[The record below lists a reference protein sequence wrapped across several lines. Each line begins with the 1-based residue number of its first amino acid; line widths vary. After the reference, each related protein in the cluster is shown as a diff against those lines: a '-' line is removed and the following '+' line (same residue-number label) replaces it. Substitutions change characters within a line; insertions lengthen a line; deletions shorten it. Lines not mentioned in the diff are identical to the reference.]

1 MQRIL
6 SKRVLRDIRENLLR
20 YLALFFLVALVM
32 YMVVAIVGAAE
43 TIMQGTKESG
53 RLHHREDGQFGV
65 FVPLTDG
72 EFAQI
77 TEKGVTLQRDFSMD
91 FHLGQS
97 TLRVYQARENV
108 DLFVSSQGSEVPAQ
122 GEILLEQHYAEKH
135 ELGLGD
141 SLTVGGRDFTVTGI
155 GSTPDYDAAYEKHRI
170 PPWTVIC
177 SELDSSR
184 QRITKR

>member
-6 SKRVLRDIRENLLR
+6 SKRVLRDIRENLFR

-53 RLHHREDGQFGV
+53 RVHHREDGQFGV
-65 FVPLTDG
+65 FVPLT
-72 EFAQI
+72 EKETAQI
-77 TEKGVTLQRDFSMD
+77 TEKGVTLQMDFSLD

-97 TLRVYQARENV
+97 TFRVYQARESV
-108 DLFVSSQGSEVPAQ
+108 DLFVPAEGEEIPAQ

-135 ELGLGD
+135 ELQLGD
-141 SLTVGGRDFTVTGI
+141 IFIVGGKEFTVAGI
-155 GSTPDYDAAYEKHRI
+155 GSTPDYDAAFEKTSDT
-170 PPWTVIC
+170 TV
-177 SELDSSR
+177 DSNLFGDRKSVV
-184 QRITKR
+184 